1 MTFQVFQED
10 GFGNTLGENGNLPV
24 KVDVDDVNF
33 PLENITNYDSY
44 MYLKPP
50 EREVKIKDGKLE
62 EVLGSETTSR
72 FYARHSNEK
81 KYPVEQLII
90 DIYVILFCLNSVY
103 VVYIVLLNTHGH
115 HNTREGD
122 LHALLRTVQQG
133 SCYRYYKWNKKKLVL
148 MFATKMISQNPF
160 CTHL

>member
-10 GFGNTLGENGNLPV
+10 GFGNMLGENGNLPV

-72 FYARHSNEK
+72 FYARH
-81 KYPVEQLII
+81 I
-90 DIYVILFCLNSVY
+90 Y

-133 SCYRYYKWNKKKLVL
+133 SCYKYYKWNKKKLVL